1 MANVVI
7 DQINERMT
15 HLQDEI
21 RQSEKIRDAAVAD
34 AEQKIAAKEKELRDC
49 AEVLERFTSYVG
61 AVKDPAPKKTAVKK
75 TAAKK
80 D

>member
-15 HLQDEI
+15 TLQDEI

-34 AEQKIAAKEKELRDC
+34 AEQKIAAKQRELADL
-49 AEVLERFTSYVG
+49 AEVLERYTSYVG
-61 AVKDPAPKKTAVKK
+61 AVKDPAVKKTAVKK